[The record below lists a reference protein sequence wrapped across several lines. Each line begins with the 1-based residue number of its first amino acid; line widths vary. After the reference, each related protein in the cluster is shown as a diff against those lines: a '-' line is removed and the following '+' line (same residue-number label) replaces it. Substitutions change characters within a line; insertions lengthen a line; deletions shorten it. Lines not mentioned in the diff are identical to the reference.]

1 MSYLVIKYYTGH
13 NFLKWI
19 SSTMWLVLDF
29 FLSFYFVAL
38 CLWSTIIIILYM
50 IEWHFQWAA
59 CNTNTTKLNENQ
71 DTYYEKL
78 EVQFFEYNF
87 LFYV

>member
-1 MSYLVIKYYTGH
+1 
-13 NFLKWI
+13 
-19 SSTMWLVLDF
+19 
-29 FLSFYFVAL
+29 
-38 CLWSTIIIILYM
+38 M